1 MSRRQKF
8 QFDREQLRITRGAL
22 ILLFLEVGVSLVWLF
37 IDPAA
42 KLRMASWIVPTGDSV
57 WREGKVW
64 TLLTGPLL
72 ETRFISLLF
81 QGVMLW
87 MFVPALEKWV
97 GTGRFLR
104 FAVYTAV
111 AGTVA
116 GTLVGLATNGAVA
129 ITGLDP
135 FIYASIIAF
144 GIIYAKQ
151 PVQFFGVLPMTG
163 RAFMWG
169 MVAITAM
176 FVVIGQE
183 WTEGAAMAAAMLVGA
198 GLASGKIDPIA
209 TWRRRK
215 YEKARAHLSVVPPE
229 VSTIP
234 RRPKG
239 DERYLN

>member
-116 GTLVGLATNGAVA
+116 GTLVGLATNGAIA

-163 RAFMWG
+163 RQLAYGITGFAFL
-169 MVAITAM
+169 
-176 FVVIGQE
+176 FVLLQGAWQV
-183 WTEGAAMAAAMLVGA
+183 GAAYAAAM
-198 GLASGKIDPIA
+198 GLAVLLTNQKWNPRLA
-209 TWRRRK
+209 WLRYKKRR
-215 YEKARAHLSVVPPE
+215 ERAHLAVIDGGKRAVKK
-229 VSTIP
+229 
-234 RRPKG
+234 PKG
-239 DERYLN
+239 EQWLN